1 MNVGRKQRR
10 PLGPDAVVGLGVAE
24 ASSGRCCEWPGCSER
39 GEFPAPRSPQ
49 ALRAFLWL
57 CLEHVR
63 DYNRSWNYFAGMN
76 EDEIEAHRRAD
87 TTWHRP
93 SWRFGSAGSRPE
105 ASFHDPFGFFG
116 DDGAAAGARG
126 PDAATPRGEAARMM
140 AVLDLEPGFTL
151 IELKS
156 RYKTLVKRHHP
167 DRHGGDRE
175 REERLKAI
183 NAAYTY
189 LVENRLHR

>member
-1 MNVGRKQRR
+1 MDVGRKTRR
-10 PLGPDAVVGLGVAE
+10 PLGPDAVVGLG
-24 ASSGRCCEWPGCSER
+24 ASETPGRCCEWPGCAER
-39 GEFPAPRSPQ
+39 GDFPAPRSPQ
-49 ALRAFLWL
+49 ALRTFLWL

-87 TTWHRP
+87 STWHRP
-93 SWRFGSAGSRPE
+93 SWRFGGVGANGEPQ
-105 ASFHDPFGFFG
+105 FHDPFGFFA
-116 DDGAAAGARG
+116 DGGPAAGERRSEPAPPQG
-126 PDAATPRGEAARMM
+126 KPLRMM

-151 IELKS
+151 VELKA

-167 DRHGGDRE
+167 DRHGGDRDA
-175 REERLKAI
+175 EERLKAI
-183 NAAYTY
+183 NEAYTY

>member
-1 MNVGRKQRR
+1 MDVGRKSRR
-10 PLGPDAVVGLGVAE
+10 PLGPDAVVGLGVSE
-24 ASSGRCCEWPGCSER
+24 APERCCEWPGCAER
-39 GEFPAPRSPQ
+39 GDFPAPRSPQ

-87 TTWHRP
+87 FTWHRP
-93 SWRFGSAGSRPE
+93 SWRFGGVGAAGE
-105 ASFHDPFGFFG
+105 APFHDPFGFFA
-116 DDGAAAGARG
+116 DGGPGAGSR
-126 PDAATPRGEAARMM
+126 PEPTPPPGKPMRMM

-151 IELKS
+151 VELKA

-167 DRHGGDRE
+167 DRHGGDRDA
-175 REERLKAI
+175 EERLKAI
-183 NAAYTY
+183 NEAYTY
-189 LVENRLHR
+189 LVDNRLHR